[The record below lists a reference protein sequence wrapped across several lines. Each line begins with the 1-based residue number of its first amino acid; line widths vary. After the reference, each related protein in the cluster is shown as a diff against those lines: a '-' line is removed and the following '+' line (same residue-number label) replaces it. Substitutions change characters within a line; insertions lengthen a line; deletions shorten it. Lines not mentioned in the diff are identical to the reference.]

1 MSCTFIFPIY
11 LLSLVLILI
20 KSDRRDA
27 LKSIMAILG
36 SVIPV
41 RPQFFDS
48 LASLDSLKLEGSLYI
63 DLSIIASIPANLIS
77 ELSYGDIAITVMVN
91 SFEATASFGSTAFS
105 IELPITLPSERNDKN
120 IDFSM
125 NDASFM
131 ADIFVKLL
139 DPIDVVQ
146 FFLEDNQDSSFA
158 GLDYG
163 GSFEAILPLS
173 VGTADVQIGVDLTIS
188 ASDLFILNPVFDFSI
203 DLCDL
208 SDVLMEL
215 FDQVKVRILEVL
227 DTPFADLDITVNIGN
242 ISDSL
247 MIRVENAL
255 AKFTEG
261 LNLAMSTVDCL
272 PSLQPSSQVSS
283 HYH

>member
-77 ELSYGDIAITVMVN
+77 ESSYGDIAITVMVN

-105 IELPITLPSERNDKN
+105 IELPITLPSGRQVNHLNLTDAT
-120 IDFSM
+120 FSRDIYVTAPTSVVISQLFSEDQ
-125 NDASFM
+125 DAASINL
-131 ADIFVKLL
+131 DING
-139 DPIDVVQ
+139 Q
-146 FFLEDNQDSSFA
+146 
-158 GLDYG
+158 
-163 GSFEAILPLS
+163 FEAILPLT
-173 VGTADVQIGVDLTIS
+173 VGIAGMNIVV
-188 ASDLFILNPVFDFSI
+188 DFSIIDENVFESDPIVDYAI
-203 DLCDL
+203 DLCDV
-208 SDVLMEL
+208 SDTIMDL
-215 FDQVKVRILEVL
+215 FDQLKDQIVAAVRAPFDDKPVLFVRMLQYIYLLEY
-227 DTPFADLDITVNIGN
+227 DI
-242 ISDSL
+242 
-247 MIRVENAL
+247 
-255 AKFTEG
+255 
-261 LNLAMSTVDCL
+261 AMN
-272 PSLQPSSQVSS
+272 
-283 HYH
+283 